1 MAHHTNT
8 PLVEQL
14 MHNSDNQAHNPEQ
27 QHNIDREELENQE
40 MDSPS
45 KDTSSQLAPPQNQTE
60 SQPGQY
66 GYTTIGAAEEN
77 SNEEA
82 MTFGAFVRE
91 TLQVI
96 LPALA
101 LAVII
106 HLFLAQA
113 TVVYGSSMQPV
124 LREKQRLVVD
134 KLTYRFREP
143 ARNDIIVL
151 DLDAVDEM
159 LVKRVIGLPGETIDI
174 RAGNIY
180 IDNEP
185 LREQLAH
192 ELSRPPLFP
201 HPIELGPS
209 EYYVL
214 GDNRSNSNDSRAF
227 GSVQRSEVVGK
238 IWLRYWPLT
247 EFKLF

>member
-1 MAHHTNT
+1 
-8 PLVEQL
+8 
-14 MHNSDNQAHNPEQ
+14 MHNSDNQARNAEPQPHYSTEQ
-27 QHNIDREELENQE
+27 EKVENLKT
-40 MDSPS
+40 DSLQQDNSWQKTADQPLR
-45 KDTSSQLAPPQNQTE
+45 TSSSHNRIE
-60 SQPGQY
+60 SEPSQY
-66 GYTTIGAAEEN
+66 GYTTIGTEEEN
-77 SNEEA
+77 STEE
-82 MTFGAFVRE
+82 TVTLGIFIRE

-134 KLTYRFREP
+134 KLTYRFRDP

-151 DLDAVDEM
+151 DLEAVDEM
-159 LVKRVIGLPGETIDI
+159 LVKRVIGLPGETVDV
-174 RAGNIY
+174 RGGNIY
-180 IDNEP
+180 IDNKP
-185 LREQLAH
+185 LREQLPH
-192 ELSRPPLFP
+192 ELSLPPLFP
-201 HPIELGPS
+201 HPIELGQS

>member
-1 MAHHTNT
+1 
-8 PLVEQL
+8 
-14 MHNSDNQAHNPEQ
+14 MHNSDKEAHSLEQ
-27 QHNIDREELENQE
+27 EHNTDSNKIVSHETISPTKNIAQDRLQ
-40 MDSPS
+40 D
-45 KDTSSQLAPPQNQTE
+45 KSSQFAHASSSQNRIE
-60 SQPGQY
+60 SEPGQF
-66 GYTTIGAAEEN
+66 GYTTIETGKVNSSEE
-77 SNEEA
+77 SV
-82 MTFGAFVRE
+82 TFGVFIRE

-101 LAVII
+101 LAVVI

-143 ARNDIIVL
+143 TRNDIIVL
-151 DLDAVDEM
+151 DLDTVDEM

-180 IDNEP
+180 INNEP

-227 GSVQRSEVVGK
+227 GSVQRHEVVGK

-247 EFKLF
+247 ELKFF